1 MNNSKTNKD
10 KKMKFAPNGWKR
22 NRFLYDNEKNSFVG
36 DHQMVLQFLILQ
48 NDDLQM
54 KKCLQV
60 TSYLNLS

>member
-10 KKMKFAPNGWKR
+10 KKMQFAPNGWKR

-60 TSYLNLS
+60 TSYLN